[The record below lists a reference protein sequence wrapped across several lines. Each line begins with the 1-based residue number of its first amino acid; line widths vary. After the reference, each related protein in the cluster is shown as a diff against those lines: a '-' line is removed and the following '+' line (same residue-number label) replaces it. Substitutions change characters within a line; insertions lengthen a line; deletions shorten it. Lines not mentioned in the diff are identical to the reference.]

1 MKAWQFVGV
10 NEPLIRNELP
20 DPEAGQGEIVIDIKA
35 AGLCHSD
42 VSYIDG
48 TLTSLLAHIPIV
60 LGHEIAGIVSAV
72 GSGVTDFSVGQRV
85 GIPATVDS
93 PGTARNGGFAD
104 KVVAVAGQCVHLP
117 DAVAFEQAAPAMDA
131 ARTAYRG
138 LVTAGHVVAG
148 MTVGII
154 GFGGL
159 GSLAVQIAHE
169 IGAIIYVAEV
179 NEAAWDEARKQGA
192 RDVAADIREFEDKG
206 LDVIVDFAG
215 YGTTTAAAIDAVR
228 PQGRVVQVGLAREM
242 ATISAQKITMK
253 EITYIGAANGD
264 KSEAEAVLALM
275 ASGNIKS
282 DVLPITFD
290 EIPDCLKKLELGGVR
305 GRYVAL
311 AQPASD
317 DKPGS

>member
-1 MKAWQFVGV
+1 MKAWQFIGVGS
-10 NEPLIRNELP
+10 PLKRVELP
-20 DPEAGQGEIVIDIKA
+20 DPVAGQGEIVIDVKA

-42 VSYIDG
+42 VSYLDG
-48 TLTSLLAHIPIV
+48 TITSLLAHIPIV
-60 LGHEIAGIVSAV
+60 LGHEIAGVVSAV
-72 GSGVTDFSVGQRV
+72 GRGVTDFSIGQRV
-85 GIPATVDS
+85 GIPATVQS
-93 PGTARNGGFAD
+93 PGTARDGGFAD
-104 KVVAVAGQCVHLP
+104 KVVVAAEQCVHLP
-117 DAVAFEQAAPAMDA
+117 DSVPFEQAAPAMDA

-148 MTVGII
+148 SKVGII

-169 IGAIIYVAEV
+169 IGAIIYVAEI
-179 NEAAWDEARKQGA
+179 NEAAWKDARKLGA
-192 RDVAADIREFEDKG
+192 CAVAADIRAFEEQQ

-228 PQGRVVQVGLAREM
+228 PQGRVVQIGLAREM

-253 EITYIGAANGD
+253 EITYIGASSGD

-275 ASGNIKS
+275 AAGNIKS

-290 EIPDCLKKLELGGVR
+290 EIPESLQKLEKGGVR
-305 GRYVAL
+305 GRFVAL
-311 AQPASD
+311 AAD
-317 DKPGS
+317 